1 MLNASLSF
9 EHKGFNARI
18 SYNFTSSFQD
28 DEEYQSDARL
38 RRYYDSTQYLDFN
51 AGYTF
56 GKNYKLTI
64 FTEVNNILNQPLR
77 YFIGGNK
84 NTTTQVEYYNVKFNF
99 GLKFNL

>member
-1 MLNASLSF
+1 MVQLGN
-9 EHKGFNARI
+9 EHGRNPVQGRAAFLVDGGK
-18 SYNFTSSFQD
+18 
-28 DEEYQSDARL
+28 YQQRV
-38 RRYYDSTQYLDFN
+38 
-51 AGYTF
+51 
-56 GKNYKLTI
+56 KNYKLTI